1 MSPLSPEPPL
11 SPGPA
16 VPFSSTA
23 RGPCTYGH
31 TSRALAKCKLFFF
44 LLLFFPLLPASPHQK
59 EQRGFPEQQCPSD
72 RLTSAHFN
80 RSLSK
85 GFFTLKAP
93 KARLKLSLSVFL
105 SLAAAD
111 PVHHSAQA
119 LPDSAAIPASVPGA
133 LLKAT
138 FALCSFA
145 QAAQIFGVRACGR
158 VMHSEFFHL
167 RLSFAFG
174 DRLC

>member
-1 MSPLSPEPPL
+1 M
-11 SPGPA
+11 
-16 VPFSSTA
+16 PFSSTA

-31 TSRALAKCKLFFF
+31 TSQALAKCKLFFF
-44 LLLFFPLLPASPHQK
+44 LLLFPLLPASPHQN
-59 EQRGFPEQQCPSD
+59 EQRGFPEQRCPSD

-80 RSLSK
+80 QHLSK

-105 SLAAAD
+105 TLAAAD

-119 LPDSAAIPASVPGA
+119 LPDPAAIPASVPGA
-133 LLKAT
+133 LLKAS

-145 QAAQIFGVRACGR
+145 QAAQILGVGACGR